1 MRVVLFADLHLDT
14 PFAWAGREVAR
25 RRRQRLRDVLVRI
38 AELAVDVHA
47 DALLCA
53 GDLYEHDR
61 VLPDTAEFVR
71 RTFEDLHPLPVYLA
85 PGNHDWFGPASLYAC
100 VTWPPNVHV
109 FGADRLEPVTLA
121 EGLTLWGA
129 AHRAPANTDGFLRT
143 FRVDRGGIHVALFH
157 GSEQSRL
164 PWQGAGK
171 VAHAAFDAAEL
182 ERAGLH
188 HAFLGH
194 YHQPVAAERYTY
206 PGNPEPLSFGEDGE
220 RGAVVVTINP
230 DGSVQRERRL
240 VRLTEVHD
248 VEVDVTGSTTWQDVR
263 DRVASALAGLA
274 GSARVTVVG
283 EVGPEVDVDL
293 GALDAPPG
301 IEALVVR
308 APALAV
314 AYDYEAIASEQ
325 SVRGEFVRDVRAA
338 AELTEDE
345 RRRVL
350 ITGLRALTGR
360 SDLKVP

>member
-1 MRVVLFADLHLDT
+1 MRIVLFADLHLDT

-38 AELAVDVHA
+38 AELAVEVQA

-109 FGADRLEPVTLA
+109 FRADRLEPATLA
-121 EGLTLWGA
+121 DGLTLWGA
-129 AHRAPANTDGFLRT
+129 AHRAPANTDGFLRE
-143 FRVDRGGIHVALFH
+143 FKLDRGGLHLALFH
-157 GSEQSRL
+157 GSERSRL
-164 PWQGAGK
+164 PWQGTGK
-171 VAHAAFDAAEL
+171 VAHAPFDAADL

-194 YHQPVAAERYTY
+194 YHLPVDAERYTY

-220 RGAVVVTINP
+220 RGAVVATINA
-230 DGSVQRERRL
+230 DGSVCRERRL
-240 VRLTEVHD
+240 VRVTEVHD

-263 DRVASALAGLA
+263 DRVASALAGLGGA
-274 GSARVTVVG
+274 VRVTVVG
-283 EVGPEVDVDL
+283 EVGPEVDLELGDL
-293 GALDAPPG
+293 EAPPG
-301 IEALVVR
+301 IEAFVVR

-314 AYDYEAIASEQ
+314 AYDYEAIAREQ
-325 SVRGEFVRDVRAA
+325 TVRGQFVRDLLAA
-338 AELTEDE
+338 ADLTADE

-350 ITGLRALTGR
+350 VTGLRALAGR